1 MKKISQAIVVEGT
14 YDKIKLSSIVDAT
27 IVTSDGFD
35 IFQNREKQEYIKKLA
50 KSCGVIVLTD
60 SDRAGFMIRNF
71 IKGFVK
77 EGQLFQAFIPDI
89 SGKEKRKKKPSK
101 EGMLGVEGIDA
112 GIILSAIEKACPIER
127 DEREYEKVTTAHFY
141 RDGLSGSME
150 SHKKRQILAEK
161 IGAPKRISAKEL
173 IRAINA
179 FGGYEMYEK
188 LLEETENDSL

>member
-27 IVTSDGFD
+27 IITSDGFD

-50 KSCGVIVLTD
+50 KECGIIVLTD

-77 EGQLFQAFIPDI
+77 EGQLFQAFIPDVL
-89 SGKEKRKKKPSK
+89 GKEKRKKKPSK

-112 GIILSAIEKACPIER
+112 DIILSAIEKACPIEQSVK
-127 DEREYEKVTTAHFY
+127 DYEKVTIVHFY
-141 RDGLSGSME
+141 RDGFSGGDE
-150 SHKKRQILAEK
+150 SHKKRQLLAEK

-179 FGGYEMYEK
+179 FGGYEMYEE
-188 LLEETENDSL
+188 LLEEMENDSL

>member
-1 MKKISQAIVVEGT
+1 MIKISQAIIVEGT
-14 YDKIKLSSIVDAT
+14 YDKIKLSSIVDAN
-27 IVTSDGFD
+27 IVTCDGFD

-50 KSCGVIVLTD
+50 KECGVIVLTD

-77 EGQLFQAFIPDI
+77 EGELFQAFIPDVL
-89 SGKEKRKKKPSK
+89 GKEKRKKKPSK

-112 GIILSAIEKACPIER
+112 DIILSALEKACPI
-127 DEREYEKVTTAHFY
+127 DEAEKEFEKVTTAHFY
-141 RDGLSGSME
+141 RDGFSGGEE
-150 SHKKRQILAEK
+150 SHKKRQLLAEK

-179 FGGYEMYEK
+179 FGGYEIYEK
-188 LLEETENDSL
+188 LLEEMENDSL